1 MCSVDKYNRRERGIT
16 FNMFWDEV
24 IGKLRT
30 DAALASFSVTV
41 LGRAGVAVS
50 GVKGVVYSSDEEVR
64 VRLRGGAL
72 TVRGE
77 ELVIAEIGG
86 GDVLVR
92 GKVKGVELD

>member
-1 MCSVDKYNRRERGIT
+1 M
-16 FNMFWDEV
+16 
-24 IGKLRT
+24 
-30 DAALASFSVTV
+30 
-41 LGRAGVAVS
+41 
-50 GVKGVVYSSDEEVR
+50 KGVVYSSDEEVR